1 MISYNLLRLDGK
13 TLEGTAT
20 SRVHQLIARLL
31 QVNVQVSGETNV
43 ETVVTDAIDN
53 REISLDFTRIDN
65 PDVSKSI
72 GWIIQRRE
80 ADNKYIYILYRGM
93 DIHFPCAR
101 TRANLF
107 GSIEYISENCIFS
120 QTTLVDWILS
130 NFLRDSIEQNFRW
143 ERLIEHVTAEVE

>member
-1 MISYNLLRLDGK
+1 MISYSLLTLDGK
-13 TLEGTAT
+13 TLKGAAT

-43 ETVVTDAIDN
+43 ETVVIDLIDD
-53 REISLDFTRIDN
+53 REISLDFTRIEN

-72 GWIIQRRE
+72 GWIIQRRA
-80 ADNKYIYILYRGM
+80 ADNKFIYILYRGM
-93 DIHFPCAR
+93 HTHLPCAR

-107 GSIEYISENCIFS
+107 GAIEYISENCIFS

-130 NFLRDSIEQNFRW
+130 NFLRDSIDQNFRW
-143 ERLIEHVTAEVE
+143 ERLLEHVTAEVE